1 MNGDRA
7 TLLIVDDNADMR
19 AHLIGVLAKWWDVE
33 AVSDGKAALDL
44 ARQCKPDL
52 ILSDAMMPGLDGTEL
67 LAALRCDP
75 DLREVPVILVSA
87 RAGEA
92 ARIEEVDAGADD
104 YLVKPF
110 SSRSPR
116 ASWSQGS
123 NPTFRCPGFAKTSLR
138 P

>member
-7 TLLIVDDNADMR
+7 ILLIVDDNDDMR
-19 AHLIGVLAKWWDVE
+19 EHLIRVLAKWWDVE
-33 AVSDGKAALDL
+33 AMSDGKAALDL